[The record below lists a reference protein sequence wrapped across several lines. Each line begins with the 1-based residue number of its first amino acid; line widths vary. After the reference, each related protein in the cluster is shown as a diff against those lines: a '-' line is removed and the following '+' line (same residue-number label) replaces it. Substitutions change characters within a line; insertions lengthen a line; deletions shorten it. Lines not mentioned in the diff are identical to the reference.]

1 MQHFVITIARQ
12 FGSLGR
18 PIAREL
24 SGYLGIQYYDRDIVE
39 EVSHKMNLPVST
51 ISASEEKAKSLF
63 FNMKYPLGTAT
74 TPTQD
79 KIFSVQREII
89 LNLAEKESCIIV
101 GRCSDYILEGMKN
114 HISIFIHAPYAAR
127 MDNCVNR
134 LHLSEQEAEKMIAAV
149 DKARNSYHLR
159 YAHYLPYD
167 VNHKDLLINSSQLG
181 VEGTA
186 QYLADFIRKKF
197 AYLPSDSE

>member
-1 MQHFVITIARQ
+1 MKKYVITIARQ

-18 PIAREL
+18 PIARGL
-24 SGYLGIQYYDRDIVE
+24 ADQLGIEYYDRDIVE
-39 EVSHKMNLPVST
+39 EVAHKLNLPVST
-51 ISASEEKAKSLF
+51 ISESEEKARSLF

-79 KIFSVQREII
+79 KIFSVQQEII

-101 GRCSDYILEGMKN
+101 GRCSDYILEKTKN
-114 HISIFIHAPYAAR
+114 HISIFIYAPYEAR
-127 MDNCVNR
+127 MDNCINR
-134 LHLSEQEAEKMIAAV
+134 LHLSKQEAEKMIAAV

-167 VNHKDLLINSSQLG
+167 INHKDLLINSSLLG

-186 QYLADFIRKKF
+186 KYLAQLVRNNF
-197 AYLPSDSE
+197 E

>member
-1 MQHFVITIARQ
+1 MEKYVITITRQ

-24 SGYLGIQYYDRDIVE
+24 ADSLGIEYYDRDIVE
-39 EVSHKMNLPVST
+39 EVSKKMNLPVST
-51 ISASEEKAKSLF
+51 ISDSEEKAKSLF
-63 FNMKYPLGTAT
+63 SSMKYPLGIAT

-101 GRCSDYILEGMKN
+101 GRCSDFILEDMKN
-114 HISIFIHAPYAAR
+114 HISIFIYAPYNAR
-127 MDNCVNR
+127 IDNCINR
-134 LHLSEQEAEKMIAAV
+134 LHLSRPEAEKMISDV

-159 YAHYLPYD
+159 YAHFLPYD
-167 VNHKDLLINSSQLG
+167 VNHKDLLINSSLLG
-181 VEGTA
+181 VEGTSE
-186 QYLADFIRKKF
+186 YLAELIKKKF
-197 AYLPSDSE
+197 CD

>member
-1 MQHFVITIARQ
+1 MEKYVITIARQ

-24 SGYLGIQYYDRDIVE
+24 ADSLGIEYYDRDIVE
-39 EVSHKMNLPVST
+39 EVSKKMNLPVST
-51 ISASEEKAKSLF
+51 ISDSEEKAKSLF
-63 FNMKYPLGTAT
+63 SNMKYPLGIAT

-101 GRCSDYILEGMKN
+101 GRCSDFILEDMKN
-114 HISIFIHAPYAAR
+114 HISIFIYAPYNAR
-127 MDNCVNR
+127 IDNCINR
-134 LHLSEQEAEKMIAAV
+134 LHLSKSEAEKMISDV

-159 YAHYLPYD
+159 YAHFLPYD
-167 VNHKDLLINSSQLG
+167 INHKDLLINSSLLG
-181 VEGTA
+181 IEGTSE
-186 QYLADFIRKKF
+186 YLTKLIKSKF
-197 AYLPSDSE
+197 N

>member
-1 MQHFVITIARQ
+1 MKKYVITITRQ

-18 PIAREL
+18 PIARGL
-24 SGYLGIQYYDRDIVE
+24 ADSLGIEYYDRDIVE
-39 EVSHKMNLPVST
+39 EVAHKMSLPVST
-51 ISASEEKAKSLF
+51 ISESEEKARSLF

-79 KIFSVQREII
+79 KIFSIQREII

-101 GRCSDYILEGMKN
+101 GRCSDYILEDMKN
-114 HISIFIHAPYAAR
+114 HISIFIYAPYEAR
-127 MDNCVNR
+127 MDNCINR
-134 LHLSEQEAEKMIAAV
+134 LHLSKQEAEKMIAAV

-167 VNHKDLLINSSQLG
+167 INHKDLLINSSLLG

-186 QYLADFIRKKF
+186 KYLSELIRNNF
-197 AYLPSDSE
+197 E

>member
-1 MQHFVITIARQ
+1 MKKYVITITRQ

-24 SGYLGIQYYDRDIVE
+24 AESLGIEYYDRDIVE
-39 EVSHKMNLPVST
+39 EVSRKMNLPVST
-51 ISASEEKAKSLF
+51 ISESEEKARSLF

-79 KIFSVQREII
+79 KIFSAQREII
-89 LNLAEKESCIIV
+89 LNLAEKETCIIV
-101 GRCSDYILEGMKN
+101 GRCSDYILENMKN
-114 HISIFIHAPYAAR
+114 HISIFIYAPYEAR

-134 LHLSEQEAEKMIAAV
+134 LHLTRQEAEKMISSV
-149 DKARNSYHLR
+149 DRARNSYHLR

-167 VNHKDLLINSSQLG
+167 INHKDLLINSSLLG

-186 QYLADFIRKKF
+186 KYLAELIRQNF
-197 AYLPSDSE
+197 A

>member
-1 MQHFVITIARQ
+1 MEKYVVTITRQ

-24 SGYLGIQYYDRDIVE
+24 ADSLGIEYYDRDIVE
-39 EVSHKMNLPVST
+39 EVSQKMNLPVST
-51 ISASEEKAKSLF
+51 ISESEEKAKSLF

-114 HISIFIHAPYAAR
+114 HISIFIYAPYDAR
-127 MDNCVNR
+127 IDNCINR
-134 LHLSEQEAEKMIAAV
+134 LHLTKLEAE
-149 DKARNSYHLR
+149 
-159 YAHYLPYD
+159 
-167 VNHKDLLINSSQLG
+167 
-181 VEGTA
+181 
-186 QYLADFIRKKF
+186 
-197 AYLPSDSE
+197 